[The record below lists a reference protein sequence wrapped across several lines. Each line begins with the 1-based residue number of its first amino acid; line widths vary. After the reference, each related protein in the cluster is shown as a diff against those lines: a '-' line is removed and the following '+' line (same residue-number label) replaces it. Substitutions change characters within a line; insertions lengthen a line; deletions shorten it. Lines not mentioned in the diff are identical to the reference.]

1 MTTTNKSTETSA
13 RGNGKAKP
21 VPTHVAK
28 VMRRDWGKKTT
39 YDRIGVLFTNDDGS
53 LYLKLFGK
61 QVVDSGVYLYK
72 IEDKKDLVADEIA
85 PVEDG
90 GANEEAG
97 A

>member
-1 MTTTNKSTETSA
+1 MTQTNQPTETSA
-13 RGNGKAKP
+13 RSNSKA

-39 YDRIGVLFTNDDGS
+39 YDRIGVLFTNADGS

-72 IEDKKDLVADEIA
+72 IEDKKDLTADEAA

-97 A
+97 E